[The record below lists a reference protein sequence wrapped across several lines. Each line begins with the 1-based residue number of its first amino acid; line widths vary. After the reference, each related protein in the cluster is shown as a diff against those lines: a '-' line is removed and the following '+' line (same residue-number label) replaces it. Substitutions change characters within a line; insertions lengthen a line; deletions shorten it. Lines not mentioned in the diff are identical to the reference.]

1 MKIDNKVNQPLLFS
15 KMNYKL
21 TLASIALMAIGF
33 ILMIGDTDIYS
44 TMKITIAPLI
54 IFAGILLAFVA
65 IFYKEKAK

>member
-1 MKIDNKVNQPLLFS
+1 MKTDNKETQPLLFS

-21 TLASIALMAIGF
+21 TLASIALMALGF

-44 TMKITIAPLI
+44 TMKITIAPII

-65 IFYKEKAK
+65 IFYKEKTK